1 MTDKGQT
8 VKLLGLDVGDVRI
21 GVAVSDP
28 SGMVVETREAV
39 RAGTRAGAIEQIA
52 GLVEREGVG
61 EVVVGMP
68 VSLGGGVGGQGEKT
82 RVFAELLAEQISV
95 PVRTWDESYS
105 SRAADGIMREAGVK
119 RGRKKG
125 KRDSV
130 AAAVILREYLE
141 MRRSEVGTRA
151 GG

>member
-1 MTDKGQT
+1 MRR
-8 VKLLGLDVGDVRI
+8 LGIDVGDVRI

-28 SGMVVETREAV
+28 SGMVVEPREAV

-61 EVVVGMP
+61 EVVVGIP
-68 VSLGGGVGGQGEKT
+68 VSLDGGVGRQGEKT
-82 RVFAELLAEQISV
+82 KVFAELLADRISI

-105 SRAADGIMREAGVK
+105 SRAADGIMRESGVK

-141 MRRSEVGTRA
+141 MRRSEVGPRA

>member
-1 MTDKGQT
+1 MR
-8 VKLLGLDVGDVRI
+8 LMGLDVGDVRI

-28 SGMVVETREAV
+28 TGTVVEPREAV
-39 RAGTRAGAIEQIA
+39 KAGTRAGAIEQIA
-52 GLVEREGVG
+52 ELVEREEIG

-68 VSLGGGVGGQGEKT
+68 VSLDGGVGRQGEKT
-82 RVFAELLAEQISV
+82 RVFAELLAERISA

-105 SRAADGIMREAGVK
+105 SRAADGIMRESGTR

-125 KRDSV
+125 RRDAV

-141 MRRSEVGTRA
+141 ARRSGVGTPA
-151 GG
+151 NG

>member
-1 MTDKGQT
+1 MR
-8 VKLLGLDVGDVRI
+8 LMGLDVGDVRI

-28 SGMVVETREAV
+28 TGTVVEPREAV
-39 RAGTRAGAIEQIA
+39 RAGSRAGAIEQIA
-52 GLVEREGVG
+52 RLVEREGVG

-68 VSLGGGVGGQGEKT
+68 VSLDGGVGRQGEKT
-82 RVFAELLAEQISV
+82 RVFAELLAKRISI

-105 SRAADGIMREAGVK
+105 SQAADGIMRESGT
-119 RGRKKG
+119 RKARRKG

-141 MRRSEVGTRA
+141 ARRSEVRPRA
-151 GG
+151 GGVTQ